1 MSFDFPFVRLFGVR
15 QFVITLIYSTTVRG
29 KLHLSL
35 YELIT
40 IKRERLSGAKLRWV
54 LIAPSPLLGIHYVK
68 DLKIHQ
74 RGNQNP

>member
-1 MSFDFPFVRLFGVR
+1 MCLSLDIYRSRIGSF
-15 QFVITLIYSTTVRG
+15 YSTTVRG

-54 LIAPSPLLGIHYVK
+54 LIAPSPLLGIH
-68 DLKIHQ
+68 
-74 RGNQNP
+74 

>member
-1 MSFDFPFVRLFGVR
+1 MWLSLDIHRSRIGSF
-15 QFVITLIYSTTVRG
+15 YSTTVRG

-54 LIAPSPLLGIHYVK
+54 LMHEREQPSKTMEITPVFVGFLN
-68 DLKIHQ
+68 D
-74 RGNQNP
+74 